1 MNLSIEVNVSS
12 PVAEIYLRYL
22 KVPLFNEIESS
33 FKEDK
38 ILTVEGCTVIS
49 L

>member
-1 MNLSIEVNVSS
+1 MNLSIEVYVSS